1 MPERCGSAQAVRER
15 PRVAVGISHFKG
27 MCRAGTGAG
36 SETEP
41 GTESGTKPETEP
53 ETESGAEPGTESVAE
68 PETESG
74 TEPEARSGTESGAEG
89 PVSRISPCRL
99 CRGV

>member
-1 MPERCGSAQAVRER
+1 MPGWVW
-15 PRVAVGISHFKG
+15 
-27 MCRAGTGAG
+27 AGTGAG

-41 GTESGTKPETEP
+41 GTESG
-53 ETESGAEPGTESVAE
+53 AE

-74 TEPEARSGTESGAEG
+74 TEPEARSGTESRAESGTKPGAEPKPGAEG